1 MRDPYG
7 RDRRASPP
15 TRLHGPHQTCKKEPL
30 QWRQESQGKPF
41 TPRQRASCCHPAA
54 AAAAAACSARTFEAT
69 RPLIDFIIP
78 PPGVAQN
85 GSFSQRPGVSRPVAA
100 CAGHHPPSPHPHPGQ
115 TAILLSHHHHLL
127 FPAPVT
133 EILEPPAGRCCLHS
147 RSCWQ
152 EVTGRDGRPRW
163 RRVL

>member
-7 RDRRASPP
+7 RDRQASPP
-15 TRLHGPHQTCKKEPL
+15 TRSHGPHQTCKKEPL
-30 QWRQESQGKPF
+30 QRRQESQGKPF

-54 AAAAAACSARTFEAT
+54 AAAAAAACSARTFEAA

-100 CAGHHPPSPHPHPGQ
+100 CAGHHPPIPRPPPWTNSHSSLPPPPPPPPPSSCDGDPG
-115 TAILLSHHHHLL
+115 A
-127 FPAPVT
+127 
-133 EILEPPAGRCCLHS
+133 
-147 RSCWQ
+147 
-152 EVTGRDGRPRW
+152 TGRALLPSQPLLLAGGDGA
-163 RRVL
+163 